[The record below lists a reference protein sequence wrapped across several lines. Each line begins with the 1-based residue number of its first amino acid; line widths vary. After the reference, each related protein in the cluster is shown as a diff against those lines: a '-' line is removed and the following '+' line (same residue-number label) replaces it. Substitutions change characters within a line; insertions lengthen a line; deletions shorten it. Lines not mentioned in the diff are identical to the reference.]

1 MIQQLGPAMS
11 VVGQALDALA
21 DSDFDAYEKKSIVQS
36 NVSCKGMGEV
46 RWSQG
51 ETLFKFLK
59 NVSVPQKSGLTLEFN
74 NDGSLKSV
82 ELLIVNL
89 QEDLEASKN
98 AQTEI
103 KRWEEIGTWQASPEG
118 TESSQGLGT
127 LMAIFQFS
135 SIQILSSLSMG
146 GRHYVH

>member
-118 TESSQGLGT
+118 IESSQGLGT

-135 SIQILSSLSMG
+135 SIQILSSRSMG

>member
-21 DSDFDAYEKKSIVQS
+21 ESDFDAYEKKSIVQS

-118 TESSQGLGT
+118 TESTQGLGT
-127 LMAIFQFS
+127 LMAYFQCS
-135 SIQILSSLSMG
+135 SIQILPSRTLSG
-146 GRHYVH
+146 HYVH

>member
-1 MIQQLGPAMS
+1 MS
-11 VVGQALDALA
+11 VVGQALDSLA
-21 DSDFDAYEKKSIVQS
+21 ESEFDTSEKKSIVQS
-36 NVSCKGMGEV
+36 NVSCKEMGEV

-59 NVSVPQKSGLTLEFN
+59 NVSVPQKSGLTLEFS

-127 LMAIFQFS
+127 CSLFKAFKSGPSFRKLLWEDITNS
-135 SIQILSSLSMG
+135 S
-146 GRHYVH
+146 RNFP

>member
-135 SIQILSSLSMG
+135 SIQILSSRSMG